1 MEKVK
6 RLLPLLFL
14 STIIVVVYHA
24 WFMSGILTGGDFN
37 MTFPSMYL
45 SAFVY
50 PYAWY
55 WNQGSALGG
64 NAIPL
69 LWTYFN
75 YAVANLIFGK
85 ILGLSWGIF
94 ERIAY
99 FYPFLLIGIVS
110 SITLA
115 KYIFPRKI
123 YAVFSALLF
132 LVNTYILMI
141 AEGGQIWIL
150 LAYSLSPLALYL
162 FIKNINISVD
172 NLKKRDLKLVILT
185 GLVFSL
191 LIMLELRIAYVILL
205 VGFIY
210 WFLRF
215 LEKRKFKDSLRAFIF
230 AFLIPGILS
239 LGIHAFWLFPTIMLR
254 QNPVNQLGPAYTT
267 VNAVQYFSFAKFEN
281 TISLL
286 HPNWPENIFGKV
298 YFMRPEF
305 LLLPILAF
313 LALLFIKRNGE
324 ARERIYIIF
333 FVILAILGAF
343 LAKGANDPFGGI
355 YLWMFSYIPGF
366 VMFRDPTKWYLLV
379 AISYSILI
387 PFTIW
392 KICEWLQSQPKFLI
406 FNFKF
411 PMKSKIFNSQNILLF
426 LVLGYMLFLIRPA
439 LFGQLGGTFK
449 TTQIPNEYIKLENF
463 LSSQK
468 TFFRILWVPQFQ
480 RFGLSSI
487 VHPGVSS
494 QGFYEKNGIQQVV
507 DELKK
512 GKAERVLEESA
523 IKYIIVPYDTEGEIY
538 LKDRKYDQ
546 ASYLKTLD
554 EVSKISYLKKIDGYG
569 KIGVFEIASPK
580 DHFWSPSKTLSL
592 TYRYVSL
599 VEYQVIVKNA
609 KKGDSIVFAE
619 SYDPK
624 WTASVAI
631 SSKFK
636 IQDSK
641 YDGKFNSFV
650 LPQDGDY
657 NLKIYYTPQDYV
669 NIGVGISVISLVFI
683 FGSLAFL
690 IIKKK

>member
-14 STIIVVVYHA
+14 STIIVAAYHA

-37 MTFPSMYL
+37 TTFPSMYL
-45 SAFVY
+45 NAFVY

-69 LWTYFN
+69 LWTYFS
-75 YAVANLIFGK
+75 YAVASLIFGK
-85 ILGLSWGIF
+85 ILGLYWGIF
-94 ERIAY
+94 ERVAY

-115 KYIFPRKI
+115 KYIFSKKI
-123 YAVFSALLF
+123 YAIFTALLF

-162 FIKNINISVD
+162 FIKSINAGVD
-172 NLKKRDLKLVILT
+172 NFQRINLKLAILT

-191 LIMLELRIAYVILL
+191 LIMFELRIAYIVLL
-205 VGFIY
+205 AGFIY

-215 LEKRKFKDSLRAFIF
+215 LEKRELKVFLKAFIF

-239 LGIHAFWLFPTIMLR
+239 LGIHAFWLFPTIILR
-254 QNPVNQLGPAYTT
+254 QNPANQLGTAYTT
-267 VNAVQYFSFAKFEN
+267 ANAVQFFSFAKLEN

-286 HPNWPENIFGKV
+286 HPNWPENIFGKT

-313 LALLFIKRNGE
+313 LALLFIRRNGE

-333 FVILAILGAF
+333 FAILGIIGAF
-343 LAKGANDPFGGI
+343 LAKGANEPFGGV
-355 YLWMFSYIPGF
+355 YLWMFSHIPGF
-366 VMFRDPTKWYLLV
+366 IMFRDPTKWYLLV

-387 PFTIW
+387 PYSMY
-392 KICEWLQSQPKFLI
+392 KIFEWLKLRNKFSI
-406 FNFKF
+406 SNFQFPIKNKFFN
-411 PMKSKIFNSQNILLF
+411 PQN
-426 LVLGYMLFLIRPA
+426 LFLIIISISLILLVYPA
-439 LFGQLGGTFK
+439 FLGELKGTFK
-449 TTQIPNEYIKLENF
+449 PSSIPSEYVGLENF

-468 TFFRILWVPQFQ
+468 TFSRILWVPQVQ
-480 RFGLSSI
+480 RFGLNSI
-487 VHPGVSS
+487 AHPGVSS
-494 QGFYEKNGIQQVV
+494 ESFYGKYEIQQVL

-512 GKAERVLEESA
+512 GKAERVLEEFA

-546 ASYLKTLD
+546 ALYLKTLN
-554 EVSKISYLKKIDGYG
+554 EVSKISYLKKVDGFG
-569 KIGVFEIASPK
+569 KIGVFEIAGVK
-580 DHFWSPSKTLSL
+580 EHFWSPSNSL
-592 TYRYVSL
+592 NVNYENINP
-599 VEYQVIVKNA
+599 VEYKVAVKNA
-609 KKGDSIVFAE
+609 KKGDVIVFAE
-619 SYDPK
+619 SYDQK
-624 WTASVAI
+624 WIAKNSE
-631 SSKFK
+631 FK
-636 IQDSK
+636 IQSLEF
-641 YDGKFNSFV
+641 GGIFNSFV
-650 LPQDGDY
+650 LPKEGDY
-657 NLKIYYTPQDYV
+657 SLEIYYTPQDYV
-669 NIGVGISVISLVFI
+669 NIGVGVSVISLVFI